1 MCEKEFSFLNVEL
14 HWNSLV
20 LVIHKLQCNIRE

>member
-1 MCEKEFSFLNVEL
+1 MCEEEFSFLNVEL

-20 LVIHKLQCNIRE
+20 LVIHKLKSHIRA